1 MKCDSI
7 VRTESGFGKPG
18 LARAGKISQ
27 ENEGKTVGIEA
38 MNVPTSRLV
47 GRNWWT
53 R

>member
-1 MKCDSI
+1 M
-7 VRTESGFGKPG
+7 RTETGFGNPE

-27 ENEGKTVGIEA
+27 ENEGKMVGTEV

>member
-1 MKCDSI
+1 MRI
-7 VRTESGFGKPG
+7 ETGYGNPE

-27 ENEGKTVGIEA
+27 ENEGKMVGTEV